1 MTSDLANLYYQK
13 YLTFRRPPFSV
24 WLEDVYI
31 GLLAEEMQTS
41 LFDLTPMNVPY
52 EQYSVE
58 TRESKEN
65 EIRKK
70 GFSNTLFIYEK
81 RDEEVI
87 YLWRFLSA
95 LSKKT

>member
-1 MTSDLANLYYQK
+1 MTSDLANLYFQK
-13 YLTFRRPPFSV
+13 YLNFRRPPFSV

-41 LFDLTPMNVPY
+41 LFDLTQMNVPY

-81 RDEEVI
+81 KDEEVI
-87 YLWRFLSA
+87 YLWKFLNKI
-95 LSKKT
+95 SK

>member
-1 MTSDLANLYYQK
+1 MTSDLANLYFQK
-13 YLTFRRPPFSV
+13 YLTFQRPPFSV

-41 LFDLTPMNVPY
+41 LFDLTQMNVPY

-70 GFSNTLFIYEK
+70 GISNTLFIYEK
-81 RDEEVI
+81 KDEEVI
-87 YLWRFLSA
+87 YLWKFLNKI
-95 LSKKT
+95 SK